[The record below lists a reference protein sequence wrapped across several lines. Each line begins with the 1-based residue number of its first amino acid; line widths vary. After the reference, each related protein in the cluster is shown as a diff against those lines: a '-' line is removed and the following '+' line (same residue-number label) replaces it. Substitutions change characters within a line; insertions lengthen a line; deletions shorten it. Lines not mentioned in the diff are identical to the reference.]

1 MTSHKSSEISGS
13 FEPLD
18 VLTPLERLGR
28 GYKKLVML
36 AEFSSKRIPLIPFV
50 ENRNLFRKIIKF
62 LIVLKSSTGYDT
74 KSM

>member
-1 MTSHKSSEISGS
+1 MTSYKSSEISGS

-36 AEFSSKRIPLIPFV
+36 AEFSAKGIPPHPLHF
-50 ENRNLFRKIIKF
+50 FRKIIKF